1 MATIGEVIN
10 QFIVEH
16 ELDADIYDS
25 MTELFTKCMELH
37 ARFVINEP
45 VPEKAKKD
53 SVKASKADKI
63 EDPTVAQSRDELR
76 NCTTGVLNEFC
87 KTTGLKVGGN
97 KKEIMDRVWRH
108 IQGESSDDDKSPKSK
123 PKKVKVVAEKHA
135 CFGCNAK
142 GAPCAIAA
150 TEEVET
156 QWFCWRHVSEA
167 SDIIASKNQAPAA
180 SESSKSAKTK
190 KKVVVADESGDEN
203 PEPEVKKGKVK
214 KAVKKIETPTK
225 PDSESELEEEE

>member
-10 QFIVEH
+10 QFIIEH

-45 VPEKAKKD
+45 IPEKTKKD
-53 SVKASKADKI
+53 SVKATKADKI
-63 EDPTVAQSRDELR
+63 EDPSVVQSRDELR

-108 IQGESSDDDKSPKSK
+108 IQGESSDEDKSPKSK
-123 PKKVKVVAEKHA
+123 PKKVKVVAEKHT

-150 TEEVET
+150 TEEVDSC
-156 QWFCWRHVSEA
+156 WFCWRHVSEA
-167 SDIIASKNQAPAA
+167 SDIIAAKKQAPAA

-190 KKVVVADESGDEN
+190 KKVVETDDETE
-203 PEPEVKKGKVK
+203 EVPVK
-214 KAVKKIETPTK
+214 KAKGKKAIVAKKAE
-225 PDSESELEEEE
+225 SESELEEED